1 MKAKILSLVVLF
13 GLIAMGCSSMKVVVD
28 YDDQIDFS
36 KYRTFNF
43 VSPKKVAK
51 AAKNKAKNHAVIK
64 DPLLIKKAARE
75 ISAVLTDAGFQK
87 TESPKQADFL
97 VAFYA
102 TARNKAQ
109 ISPPTYHIG
118 RYGRRWVRPGHV
130 YHYKQGTLIIDIV
143 DRQKKELVWRGV
155 GSGVLDKSD
164 PKKNLLEA
172 VEKVLAEFPPM
183 E

>member
-1 MKAKILSLVVLF
+1 MKKKILTLIL
-13 GLIAMGCSSMKVVVD
+13 LIAFVTMGCSSMKVVVD
-28 YDDQIDFS
+28 YDDQINFS

-51 AAKNKAKNHAVIK
+51 KKAKNPAVIK

-75 ISAVLTDAGFQK
+75 ISAVLTEAGFQK
-87 TESPKQADFL
+87 SESPRQADFL
-97 VAFYA
+97 IAFYA

-109 ISPPTYHIG
+109 ISPPSYHIG

-155 GSGVLDKSD
+155 GSGALDRSD

-172 VEKVLAEFPPM
+172 VEKILKEFPPM

>member
-1 MKAKILSLVVLF
+1 MKKKILTLTL
-13 GLIAMGCSSMKVVVD
+13 LIAFVAMGCSSMKVVVD

-36 KYRTFNF
+36 NYRTFNF
-43 VSPKKVAK
+43 VPLKKLPKKQLK
-51 AAKNKAKNHAVIK
+51 KPAVIK

-75 ISAVLTDAGFQK
+75 ISAVLTEAGFQK

-102 TARNKAQ
+102 TAHDKAQ
-109 ISPPTYHIG
+109 ISPPAYHIG
-118 RYGRRWVRPGHV
+118 RYGRRWVSPGHV
-130 YHYKQGTLIIDIV
+130 YYYKQGTLIIDIV
-143 DRQKKELVWRGV
+143 DRQKKELVWRGI
-155 GSGVLDKSD
+155 GSGVLDRND

-172 VEKVLAEFPPM
+172 VEKILAEFPPM